1 MNTFNKFVYILL
13 IIGGINLGILG
24 FFNTNLI
31 DDIFS
36 KEVVRIIYGF
46 IGVAA
51 LIGLYKIASSGNRTA
66 AKK

>member
-1 MNTFNKFVYILL
+1 MNTFSKFVYILL

-51 LIGLYKIASSGNRTA
+51 LIGLYKIASSGSRPV